1 MDEGQRIKG
10 HRLVLSNISSNE
22 LKWNPF
28 NGTWISGKIFSYIFS
43 KIKTVEGIK
52 DIKILGFLSHNPLVS
67 LLSKN
72 KKGFNGF

>member
-28 NGTWISGKIFSYIFS
+28 NGTWISGKIFSYIFFS
-43 KIKTVEGIK
+43 KIKTVEGKGHQNI
-52 DIKILGFLSHNPLVS
+52 GFS
-67 LLSKN
+67 
-72 KKGFNGF
+72 FT